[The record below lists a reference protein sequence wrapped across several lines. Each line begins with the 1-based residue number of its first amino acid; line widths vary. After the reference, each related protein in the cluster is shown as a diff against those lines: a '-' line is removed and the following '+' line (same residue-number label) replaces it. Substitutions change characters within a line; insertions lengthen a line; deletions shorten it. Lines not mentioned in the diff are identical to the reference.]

1 MENQGKRPDQIKFS
15 EDATHYCLIGIIVIL
30 LGIFLIQNFY
40 LY

>member
-15 EDATHYCLIGIIVIL
+15 EEATYYALIGIIVIL
-30 LGIFLIQNFY
+30 FGVFLIQNFY